1 MVSFESGGERRSFPP
16 PFLPRV
22 SAPGLPGAENFQ
34 SDRNRKM
41 AKNTDTPSPS
51 ADTIRSAMEEI
62 GERARI
68 ASRILANTETKIKDE
83 WLLSMADA
91 LENSSAEL
99 LRENARDM
107 KVGRDAGLSGAML
120 DRLQLTP
127 ERIKAMADG
136 LRHVTSLED
145 PVGRRLSTILRPN
158 GLRIEKVSVPI
169 GVIGFIYES
178 RPNVTADA
186 AGLCLKAGN
195 AVILRG
201 GSEAF
206 HSNMAIA
213 QCISHAAVAHGM
225 PEGAV
230 QLIPWTDRAAVA
242 NMLKMDRFMDLII
255 PRGGEGLIR
264 YVVENSTIPVIKHY
278 KGICHIFVDSECNR
292 DMALDIIENAK
303 CQRPGVC
310 NALETLLI
318 HEDIAESFVPA
329 FAARMKTRGVE
340 LRGANRFC
348 ELVKDALPASEEDWS
363 TEYLDLILSVRIVP
377 DLRSAV
383 EHINHYG
390 SGHSDCIV
398 TDNPA
403 NAEYFLNHVDSAA
416 VYVNA
421 SIRFTDGGEFGMG
434 AEIGISTDKLHARGP
449 MGLPELTSYKYKI
462 YGSGQIR

>member
-1 MVSFESGGERRSFPP
+1 MVSFESGGERRIFPP
-16 PFLPRV
+16 LSHTSRTR
-22 SAPGLPGAENFQ
+22 LPGAENFQ

-41 AKNTDTPSPS
+41 AKHTDSPSSPS
-51 ADTIRSAMEEI
+51 ADAIRSAMEEI

-242 NMLKMDRFMDLII
+242 AMLKMDRFIDLII

-278 KGICHIFVDSECNR
+278 KGICHIFVDADCNME
-292 DMALDIIENAK
+292 MALDIIENAK

-318 HEDIAESFVPA
+318 HEDIAESFVPK
-329 FAARMKTRGVE
+329 FAARMRACGVE

-398 TDNPA
+398 TENPA

-421 SIRFTDGGEFGMG
+421 STRFTDGGEFGMG